1 MAEFRE
7 LLALV
12 SSSDLVD
19 ILKLMLDPQEFL
31 SGYGISSI
39 SAYRQAH
46 PYVLSAQYGDYSV
59 YYGPGESTTCAFG
72 RRSTWHGPIC
82 FPINFLL
89 VEVLQKCHRFYGD
102 DFLVEYPAGSGKQMS
117 LGLVAEDT
125 ARRLHLL
132 PDKQGF

>member
-31 SGYGISSI
+31 SGYGIRSI
-39 SAYRQAH
+39 STYRQAH

-59 YYGPGESTTCAFG
+59 YYGPGESALPHFPCYENQSTQPLWG
-72 RRSTWHGPIC
+72 RSPSRVDS
-82 FPINFLL
+82 
-89 VEVLQKCHRFYGD
+89 EQ
-102 DFLVEYPAGSGKQMS
+102 
-117 LGLVAEDT
+117 
-125 ARRLHLL
+125 
-132 PDKQGF
+132 